1 MATKIIHKKSSV
13 ANRVPVT
20 ADLEVGEIAL
30 NLADKKIYSKQT
42 DGTVVEMSPNTDQL
56 AITEICK
63 NVSGGTLTK
72 GTVVYQSGTSGN
84 AMEVQAASSTSAST
98 MPAIGILNQDL
109 VDQAEGTLVLMG
121 FIQGIDTSSF
131 SEGDTLYVSTNGD
144 LQNTAPSGEAVLIQ
158 NIGKV
163 IKVHA
168 SNGSIMVT
176 GAGRANATPNLN
188 DGNFF
193 IGDSN
198 NQSSTADFNALV
210 DARVTALAIAL
221 G

>member
-13 ANRVPVT
+13 AARIPVS

-30 NLADKKIYSKQT
+30 NLADQKIYSKQT
-42 DGTVVEMSPNTDQL
+42 DGTVVEMSPSTDQL
-56 AITEICK
+56 AITENCK

-98 MPAIGILNQDL
+98 MPAIGILSQDL
-109 VDQAEGTLVLMG
+109 VDQAEGKLVLLG
-121 FIQGIDTSSF
+121 FIQGINTSSF
-131 SEGDTLYVSTNGD
+131 SEGDTLYVNTNGD
-144 LQNTAPSGEAVLIQ
+144 LQNTVPTGESTLIQ
-158 NIGKV
+158 NIAKV
-163 IKVHA
+163 IKVHG

-176 GAGRANATPNLN
+176 GAGRANATPNL
-188 DGNFF
+188 DEGNFF

-198 NQSSTADFNALV
+198 NSSSTTNFNEAV
-210 DARVTALAIAL
+210 DARVAALAIAL

>member
-13 ANRVPVT
+13 AARIPLST
-20 ADLEVGEIAL
+20 DLEVGEIAL
-30 NLADKKIYSKQT
+30 NLADQKIYSKQT
-42 DGTVVEMSPNTDQL
+42 DGTVVEMSPSSDLL
-56 AITEICK
+56 AITENCK

-72 GTVVYQSGTSGN
+72 GTVVYQSGTAGN
-84 AMEVQAASSTSAST
+84 AMEVQPASSTSAST
-98 MPAIGILNQDL
+98 MPAIGLLNQDL
-109 VDQAEGTLVLMG
+109 VDDAEGTLVLMG

-131 SEGDTLYVSTNGD
+131 SEGDTLYVNTNGD
-144 LQNTAPSGEAVLIQ
+144 FQNTIPTGEATLIQ

-188 DGNFF
+188 EGNFF
-193 IGDSN
+193 IGNSN
-198 NQSSTADFNALV
+198 NQSSTANFNNLV
-210 DARVTALAIAL
+210 DERVTAMVIAL

>member
-13 ANRVPVT
+13 ANRIPVAT
-20 ADLEVGEIAL
+20 DLEVGEIAL

-42 DGTVVEMSPNTDQL
+42 DGTVVEMSPNDDQL
-56 AITEICK
+56 AITESCK
-63 NVSGGTLTK
+63 NVSGGSLAI
-72 GTVVYQSGTSGN
+72 GTPVFQSGTAGN
-84 AMEVQAASSTSAST
+84 SMEVEAAVAATASS
-98 MPAIGILNQDL
+98 MPAVGILKETL
-109 VDQAEGTLVLMG
+109 ADQAEGVLVLTG
-121 FIQGIDTSSF
+121 FVQGVNTSSF
-131 SEGDTLYVSTNGD
+131 SAGDTLYVGATGG
-144 LQNTAPSGEAVLIQ
+144 LVNTPPSGELKAIQ

-176 GAGRANATPNLN
+176 GSGRANATPNLN
-188 DGNFF
+188 DGNIF
-193 IGDSN
+193 IGN
-198 NQSSTADFNALV
+198 SSGQTETTNFNDAV